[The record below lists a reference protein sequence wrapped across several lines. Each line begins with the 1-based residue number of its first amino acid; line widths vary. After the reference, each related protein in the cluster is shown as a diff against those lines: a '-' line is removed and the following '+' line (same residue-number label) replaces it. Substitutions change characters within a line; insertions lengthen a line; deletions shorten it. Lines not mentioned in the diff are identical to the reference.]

1 MGHSKNGYTLDMGEQ
16 SGTAQADVQ
25 KEKVQNDVEKD
36 TFRPWLQVSY
46 GRTNRNNVGSF
57 YAGKKSGTVANLGKT
72 GNGSRNI
79 NGLSGHVA
87 DKYGKNR
94 EGRKKLAKEVV
105 GSDARKTVL
114 TNKGVKNGAKKVGGS
129 RFSILS
135 EGLEEEIGMGISDV
149 ENNCFNKPF
158 KDNVVE
164 RRFVGKGRTSNK
176 GNVRVLD
183 SRSNDMEE
191 VLEDSDVLQSLH
203 KEVMGVVGSEVQFFF
218 GQWLEKGML
227 SNLNSEVSKEEVR
240 SALFGIGGLK
250 TPSSDGFPTIFF
262 QNQWSVCRKDVV
274 ILIVDSFKSGTFPTN
289 INQTLIALIP
299 KVPSPLNMSQIRP
312 INLCNSTYKIISK
325 VIVQKL
331 RNLLPEL
338 VSPNQVAFVTGRQ
351 IQDNIVVA

>member
-1 MGHSKNGYTLDMGEQ
+1 MVVVV
-16 SGTAQADVQ
+16 A
-25 KEKVQNDVEKD
+25 VEEED
-36 TFRPWLQVSY
+36 NVARQM
-46 GRTNRNNVGSF
+46 TNRNNVGSF

-94 EGRKKLAKEVV
+94 EGRKELAKEVV

-149 ENNCFNKPF
+149 GLSSYNMAQPSTVLTEISNIRSSRK
-158 KDNVVE
+158 KD
-164 RRFVGKGRTSNK
+164 FVGKGRTSNK

-218 GQWLEKGML
+218 G
-227 SNLNSEVSKEEVR
+227 
-240 SALFGIGGLK
+240 
-250 TPSSDGFPTIFF
+250 
-262 QNQWSVCRKDVV
+262 
-274 ILIVDSFKSGTFPTN
+274 
-289 INQTLIALIP
+289 
-299 KVPSPLNMSQIRP
+299 
-312 INLCNSTYKIISK
+312 
-325 VIVQKL
+325 
-331 RNLLPEL
+331 
-338 VSPNQVAFVTGRQ
+338 
-351 IQDNIVVA
+351 